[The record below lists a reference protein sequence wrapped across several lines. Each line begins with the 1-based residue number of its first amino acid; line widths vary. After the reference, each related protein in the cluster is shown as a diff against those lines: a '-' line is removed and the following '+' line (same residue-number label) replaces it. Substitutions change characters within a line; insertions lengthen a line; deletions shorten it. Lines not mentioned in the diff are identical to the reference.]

1 MKWLKFD
8 LAMRTINTFFILI
21 LFFCSTV
28 NAQDKKYDKTKPL
41 SESIYFSSFED
52 ASAAFFD
59 EFRRYLGAFNFK
71 FLRFN
76 EARLEANLTNTL
88 YLDSFT
94 TKPTKYY
101 LDTYKKLY
109 NLKGQRQTF
118 LKIEKLYEARPK
130 PGDPNFNY

>member
-1 MKWLKFD
+1 
-8 LAMRTINTFFILI
+8 MRTITTFFMLFV
-21 LFFCSTV
+21 FFCSTM
-28 NAQDKKYDKTKPL
+28 NAQEIKSDKTEQV
-41 SESIYFSSFED
+41 SASIYFSSFED

-59 EFRRYLGAFNFK
+59 EFRRYIGDFDFQ

-94 TKPTKYY
+94 TKPTKFY

-130 PGDPNFNY
+130 PGDRNFNY

>member
-1 MKWLKFD
+1 
-8 LAMRTINTFFILI
+8 MRIFSTFLI
-21 LFFCSTV
+21 LFLICCSTI
-28 NAQDKKYDKTKPL
+28 NAQAIKRDEKKSV

-52 ASAAFFD
+52 EFSTFYE
-59 EFRRYLGAFNFK
+59 EFRKYLGTFDFK

-94 TKPTKYY
+94 TKPTKFY

-130 PGDPNFNY
+130 PGDRNFNY